1 MSNVTTKILA
11 GILPALM
18 LASCSGKSDNEKAQL
33 LYDEADQAVEANDYN
48 SATILIDSI
57 NKAYPKAIDVRRKSL
72 HLQARVNEGL
82 ALSRL
87 ESADSLAAVLQAE
100 IDSMSSGLE
109 LIKNPVEN
117 YYVAKG
123 VNPAKFIGTDGI
135 QARMSPEGD
144 LYLISSLGSRKVEST
159 SITVGC
165 NGEEATTAVVEYD
178 GERNDRSM
186 GAEVITFMGLECDS
200 VVRFIADHAGE
211 KMQLNFNGKTSYRM
225 NLPEQMAENIA
236 SLTRYA
242 TKVRELK
249 SALVNKERQ
258 KKILDT
264 ARSQAARTYNE
275 ADNE

>member
-11 GILPALM
+11 GIVPALM
-18 LASCSGKSDNEKAQL
+18 LASCSGNSDNEKAL
-33 LYDEADQAVEANDYN
+33 SLYAEAEEAIETNDFN
-48 SATILIDSI
+48 GALMLIDSI
-57 NKAYPKAIDVRRKSL
+57 NKAYPKAIDVRRKSM
-72 HLQARVNEGL
+72 HLKARVNEGL
-82 ALSRL
+82 ALARL

-100 IDSMSSGLE
+100 IDSMSTGLE

-123 VNPAKFIGTDGI
+123 VNPSKFIGTDGI

-144 LYLISSLGSRKVEST
+144 LYLMSSLGSHKVEST

-165 NGEEATTAVVEYD
+165 NGEEATTAVVNYD

-186 GAEVITFMGLECDS
+186 GAEVITFMGVECDS
-200 VVRFIADHAGE
+200 VARFIADHAGE
-211 KMQLNFNGKTSYRM
+211 KMQLTFNGKTSYRM
-225 NLPEQMAENIA
+225 NLPEQMAEDIA
-236 SLTRYA
+236 TLTRYA
-242 TKVRELK
+242 MKVRALK

-275 ADNE
+275 ADEE